1 MESVDRLIVIGASA
15 GGFNALH
22 WLLAKLP
29 ADIKAGVLVV
39 VHMSPNEQAL
49 LDILSQH
56 TQLPIRY
63 AKELDAIVQGEILI
77 APPDRHMRV
86 ENRKIRIVY
95 GPRENFERPSIDPL
109 FRSAA
114 IEFRENV
121 IGVTLPGDMEDG
133 VLGMEAVKCH
143 GGITLAQDPLEAVSP
158 FMVNNRLDHTH
169 VDHWLPINQ
178 LAAKLVS
185 LTNEAVEPSQQDVDW
200 LATEDQVSK
209 QRSSGIPGL
218 EAIGAPSPFGCPEC
232 RGVLYEIKQN
242 GQFHYRCHTGH
253 SYSAEMLSKSQERLA
268 EEAMWTATR
277 VYDEKEALHLRLAE
291 QARKNGQLEGYEQHR
306 REAGKAR
313 QCSARL
319 REMIRLHN
327 I

>member
-1 MESVDRLIVIGASA
+1 MESVDRLIVIGASS

-29 ADIKAGVLVV
+29 PDLKAGVLVV

-49 LDILSQH
+49 LDVLSQH
-56 TQLPIRY
+56 CELPIRY
-63 AKELDAIVQGEILI
+63 AKDMDPLAQGEILL

-86 ENRKIRIVY
+86 ENKKTRIVY
-95 GPRENFERPSIDPL
+95 GPKENFERPSIDPL

-133 VLGMEAVKCH
+133 VLGMEAIKCH

-158 FMVNNRLDHTH
+158 FMVNNRLDPTYI
-169 VDHWLPINQ
+169 DYWLPVNQ
-178 LAAKLVS
+178 LADKLVS
-185 LTNEAVEPSQQDVDW
+185 LTYEAVEPSQQKVAW

-218 EAIGAPSPFGCPEC
+218 ETIGAPSPFSCPEC
-232 RGVLYEIKQN
+232 HGVLYEIKQN
-242 GQFHYRCHTGH
+242 GLFHFRCHTGH
-253 SYSAEMLSKSQERLA
+253 SYSAEILSKSQERLA

-277 VYDEKEALHLRLAE
+277 VYDEKEALHIRLAE
-291 QARKNGQLEGYEQHR
+291 HARKSGQKECCEQHLQ
-306 REAGKAR
+306 EAAKAR
-313 QCSARL
+313 SCSARL
-319 REMIRLHN
+319 REMIRLHSR
-327 I
+327 

>member
-1 MESVDRLIVIGASA
+1 MESVDRLIVIGASSR
-15 GGFNALH
+15 GFNALH

-29 ADIKAGVLVV
+29 AELKAGVLVV
-39 VHMSPNEQAL
+39 VHISPNEQAL
-49 LDILSQH
+49 LDVLSQH
-56 TQLPIRY
+56 CHLPIRY
-63 AKELDAIVQGEILI
+63 AKDMDPFAQGEILL

-95 GPRENFERPSIDPL
+95 GPKENFERPSIDPL

-133 VLGMEAVKCH
+133 VLGMEAIKCH

-169 VDHWLPINQ
+169 VDYWLPVNQ
-178 LAAKLVS
+178 LAEKLVS
-185 LTNEAVEPSQQDVDW
+185 LTNEAVEPSQQDVAW
-200 LATEDQVSK
+200 LATEDQVSR

-232 RGVLYEIKQN
+232 RGVLYEIRQN
-242 GQFHYRCHTGH
+242 GPFHFRCHTGH
-253 SYSAEMLSKSQERLA
+253 SYSAEMLCKSQVRLA

-291 QARKNGQLEGYEQHR
+291 QARKSGQAECCERHR
-306 REAGKAR
+306 QEAGKAR
-313 QCSARL
+313 SCSARL
-319 REMIRLHN
+319 REMIRLHSS
-327 I
+327 

>member
-1 MESVDRLIVIGASA
+1 MESVDRLIVIGASS

-29 ADIKAGVLVV
+29 PDLKASVLVV
-39 VHMSPNEQAL
+39 VHISPNEPAL

-63 AKELDAIVQGEILI
+63 AKELDPLVQGEILL

-95 GPRENFERPSIDPL
+95 GPKENFERPSIDPL

-133 VLGMEAVKCH
+133 VLGMEAIKCH

-158 FMVNNRLDHTH
+158 FMVNNRLDHTY
-169 VDHWLPINQ
+169 VDYWLPVNQ
-178 LAAKLVS
+178 IAEKLVS
-185 LTNEAVEPSQQDVDW
+185 LTHETVEPSQQNVDW
-200 LATEDQVSK
+200 IATEDQVSK

-218 EAIGAPSPFGCPEC
+218 SSIAESSSFGCPEC
-232 RGVLYEIKQN
+232 RGVLFEIKQN
-242 GQFHYRCHTGH
+242 GPFHFRCHAGH
-253 SYSAEMLSKSQERLA
+253 SYSAEILSKSQERLA
-268 EEAMWTATR
+268 EEAMWSATR
-277 VYDEKEALHLRLAE
+277 VFDEKEALHLRLAE
-291 QARKNGQLEGYEQHR
+291 QAKKSDQPENYERHR

-319 REMIRLHN
+319 REMIRLHMA
-327 I
+327 

>member
-1 MESVDRLIVIGASA
+1 MESVDRLIVIGTSA
-15 GGFNALH
+15 GGFNGLH

-29 ADIKAGVLVV
+29 PDLKASVLVV

-63 AKELDAIVQGEILI
+63 AKELDPLVQGEILL
-77 APPDRHMRV
+77 ARPDRHMRV

-121 IGVTLPGDMEDG
+121 IAVTLPGDMEDG
-133 VLGMEAVKCH
+133 VLGMEAIKCH

-158 FMVNNRLDHTH
+158 FMVNNRLDHNY
-169 VDHWLPINQ
+169 VDYWLPINQ

-185 LTNEAVEPSQQDVDW
+185 LTNEAVEPSQQNVDW
-200 LATEDQVSK
+200 VTTEDQVSK
-209 QRSSGIPGL
+209 QRSSGIPEL
-218 EAIGAPSPFGCPEC
+218 SSIAEPSPFGCPEC
-232 RGVLYEIKQN
+232 RGVLFEIKQN
-242 GQFHYRCHTGH
+242 GPFHFRCHAGH
-253 SYSAEMLSKSQERLA
+253 AYSAEMLSKIQERLA
-268 EEAMWTATR
+268 EEAMWSATR
-277 VYDEKEALHLRLAE
+277 VFDEKEALHLRLAE
-291 QARKNGQLEGYEQHR
+291 QARKSGQLEGYERHR